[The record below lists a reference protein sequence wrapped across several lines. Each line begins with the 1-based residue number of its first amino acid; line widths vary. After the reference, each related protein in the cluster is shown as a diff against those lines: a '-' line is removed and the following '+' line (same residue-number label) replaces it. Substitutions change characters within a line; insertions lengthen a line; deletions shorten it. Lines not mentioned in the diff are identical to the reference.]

1 MYEASK
7 NALTALGLEA
17 GERIVYVRE
26 VAASEIEEAEV
37 AQTGAPAESAKLYA
51 VHDGAGNRLGLF
63 SDRATAFYVSRQH
76 ELAPVS
82 VH

>member
-1 MYEASK
+1 MYDTTDHT
-7 NALTALGLEA
+7 LTALGLEA

-26 VAASEIEEAEV
+26 VSLDEIASEDADKVEGLER
-37 AQTGAPAESAKLYA
+37 LYA
-51 VHDGAGNRLGLF
+51 VCDGAGNRLGLF
-63 SDRATAFYVSRQH
+63 DDREMAFSVSRQH

>member
-1 MYEASK
+1 MYDASK
-7 NALTALGLEA
+7 HALTALGIEA

-26 VAASEIEEAEV
+26 VALDEISGQDAEM
-37 AQTGAPAESAKLYA
+37 ARGLEKLYA
-51 VHDGAGNRLGLF
+51 VHDSAGNRLGLF
-63 SDRATAFYVSRQH
+63 GDRDMAFYVSRQH

>member
-1 MYEASK
+1 MFDASK
-7 NALTALGLEA
+7 DTLSALGIEA

-26 VAASEIEEAEV
+26 VARDEISEDQAEATRGMEKV
-37 AQTGAPAESAKLYA
+37 YA

-63 SDRATAFYVSRQH
+63 GNREMAFYVSRQH

>member
-1 MYEASK
+1 MMYDASK
-7 NALTALGLEA
+7 SALTALGLEA

-26 VAASEIEEAEV
+26 VALDEVENAEAV
-37 AQTGAPAESAKLYA
+37 AAEGLTKLYA

-63 SDRATAFYVSRQH
+63 GDRETAFLVSRQH

>member
-1 MYEASK
+1 MFDSSK
-7 NALTALGLEA
+7 SALTALGLEA

-26 VAASEIEEAEV
+26 VSADELVGQDLDFAAG
-37 AQTGAPAESAKLYA
+37 QTTLYA

-63 SDRATAFYVSRQH
+63 GDRDMAFLVSRQH

>member
-26 VAASEIEEAEV
+26 VTLDEIENAEAV
-37 AQTGAPAESAKLYA
+37 AAEGLQKLYA
-51 VHDGAGNRLGLF
+51 VHDSAGNRLGLF
-63 SDRATAFYVSRQH
+63 GDRDMAFYVSRQH

>member
-1 MYEASK
+1 MYDESK
-7 NALTALGLEA
+7 TALSALGLEA
-17 GERIVYVRE
+17 GDRIVYVRE
-26 VAASEIEEAEV
+26 VGLHESPDAEAMAA
-37 AQTGAPAESAKLYA
+37 QGLTKLYA

-63 SDRATAFYVSRQH
+63 GDRDMAFYVSRQH

>member
-1 MYEASK
+1 MYDTSR
-7 NALTALGLEA
+7 NALKSLGIEA

-26 VAASEIEEAEV
+26 VALDEITEEDVIAAE
-37 AQTGAPAESAKLYA
+37 GLEKLYA

-63 SDRATAFYVSRQH
+63 GDRETAFYVSRQH